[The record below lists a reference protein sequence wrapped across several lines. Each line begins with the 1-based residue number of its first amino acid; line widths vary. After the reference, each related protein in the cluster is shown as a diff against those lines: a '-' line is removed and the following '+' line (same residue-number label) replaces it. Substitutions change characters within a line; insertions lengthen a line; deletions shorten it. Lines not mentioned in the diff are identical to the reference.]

1 MSKTKVI
8 NDIKTLLGLEVKLE
22 QMKLDNGTIIE
33 AEVFEPNQEVFIVT
47 EEQKVAL
54 PIGEYILEDG
64 KILVVAEE
72 GIIAEIKEAEE
83 EKPKEEEAPKEEEE
97 APVEEEMSDEA
108 PSPKKIVKSVSEE
121 MFFAEIEK
129 LKNEIAELKLSKIEE
144 PKKVEDIEVEL
155 AEEVKPIVASPES
168 NVESKSVNLYSQNK
182 SKSVQSTVWAKL
194 ANFKNK

>member
-33 AEVFEPNQEVFIVT
+33 AETFEPNQEVFIVT
-47 EEQKVAL
+47 EEERVAL

-64 KILVVAEE
+64 KVLAVAEE
-72 GIIAEIKEAEE
+72 GIIAEVKEKEAEE
-83 EKPKEEEAPKEEEE
+83 EKPQEEEAPI
-97 APVEEEMSDEA
+97 EEEMSDEA

-121 MFFAEIEK
+121 MFFSEIEK
-129 LKNEIAELKLSKIEE
+129 LKNEIAELKLSKTIEE
-144 PKKVEDIEVEL
+144 PKKVEEIEVEL
-155 AEEVKPIVASPES
+155 AEEVKPIVASPEA

-182 SKSVQSTVWAKL
+182 SKTVQATVWAKI
-194 ANFKNK
+194 ANIKN

>member
-33 AEVFEPNQEVFIVT
+33 AETFEPNQEVFIVT
-47 EEQKVAL
+47 EEERVAL
-54 PIGEYILEDG
+54 PVGEYILEDG
-64 KILVVAEE
+64 KVLAVAEE
-72 GIIAEIKEAEE
+72 GIIAEVKEKEAEE
-83 EKPKEEEAPKEEEE
+83 EKPQEEE

-121 MFFAEIEK
+121 MFFSEIEK
-129 LKNEIAELKLSKIEE
+129 LKNEIAELKLSKTIEE
-144 PKKVEDIEVEL
+144 PKKVEEIEVEL

-182 SKSVQSTVWAKL
+182 SKTVQSTVWAKI
-194 ANFKNK
+194 ANFK

>member
-33 AEVFEPNQEVFIVT
+33 AEAFEPNQEVFIVT
-47 EEQKVAL
+47 EEERVAL
-54 PIGEYILEDG
+54 PVGEYILEDG
-64 KILVVAEE
+64 KVLVIAEE
-72 GIIAEIKEAEE
+72 GIIAEVKEKEAEE
-83 EKPKEEEAPKEEEE
+83 EKPQEEE

-121 MFFAEIEK
+121 MFFSEIEK
-129 LKNEIAELKLSKIEE
+129 LKNEIAELKLSKTTEE
-144 PKKVEDIEVEL
+144 TKKVEEVEVEL

-182 SKSVQSTVWAKL
+182 SKTVQSTVWAKI
-194 ANFKNK
+194 ANFK

>member
-33 AEVFEPNQEVFIVT
+33 AETFEPNQEVFIVT
-47 EEQKVAL
+47 EEERVAL
-54 PIGEYILEDG
+54 PVGEYILEDG
-64 KILVVAEE
+64 KVLAVAEE
-72 GIIAEIKEAEE
+72 GIIAEIKEKEAEE
-83 EKPKEEEAPKEEEE
+83 EKPQEEE

-121 MFFAEIEK
+121 MFFSEIEK
-129 LKNEIAELKLSKIEE
+129 LKNEIAELKLSKTIEE
-144 PKKVEDIEVEL
+144 PKKVEEIEVEL

-182 SKSVQSTVWAKL
+182 SKTVQSTVWAKI
-194 ANFKNK
+194 ANIKN

>member
-33 AEVFEPNQEVFIVT
+33 AETFEPNQEVFIVT
-47 EEQKVAL
+47 EEERVAL
-54 PIGEYILEDG
+54 PVGEYILEDG
-64 KILVVAEE
+64 KVLAVAEE
-72 GIIAEIKEAEE
+72 GIIAEIKEKEAEE
-83 EKPKEEEAPKEEEE
+83 EKPQEEE

-121 MFFAEIEK
+121 MFFSEIEK
-129 LKNEIAELKLSKIEE
+129 LKNEIAELKLSKTIEE
-144 PKKVEDIEVEL
+144 PKKVEEIEVEL

-182 SKSVQSTVWAKL
+182 SKTVQSTVWAKI
-194 ANFKNK
+194 ANFK

>member
-33 AEVFEPNQEVFIVT
+33 AETFEPNQEVFIVT
-47 EEQKVAL
+47 EEERVAL
-54 PIGEYILEDG
+54 PVGEYILEDG
-64 KILVVAEE
+64 KVLAVAEE
-72 GIIAEIKEAEE
+72 GIIAEVKEKEAEE
-83 EKPKEEEAPKEEEE
+83 EKPQEEE

-121 MFFAEIEK
+121 MFFSEIEK
-129 LKNEIAELKLSKIEE
+129 LKNEIAELKLSKTIEE

-182 SKSVQSTVWAKL
+182 SKTVQSTVWAKI
-194 ANFKNK
+194 ANIKN

>member
-33 AEVFEPNQEVFIVT
+33 AETFEPNQEVFIVT
-47 EEQKVAL
+47 EEERVAL
-54 PIGEYILEDG
+54 PVGEYILEDG
-64 KILVVAEE
+64 KVLAVAEE
-72 GIIAEIKEAEE
+72 GIIAEVKEKEAEE
-83 EKPKEEEAPKEEEE
+83 EKPQEEE

-121 MFFAEIEK
+121 MFFSEIEK
-129 LKNEIAELKLSKIEE
+129 LKNEIAELKLSKTIEE
-144 PKKVEDIEVEL
+144 PKKVEEIEVEL

-182 SKSVQSTVWAKL
+182 SKTVQSTVWAKI
-194 ANFKNK
+194 ANIKN

>member
-33 AEVFEPNQEVFIVT
+33 AETFEPNQEVFIVT
-47 EEQKVAL
+47 EEERVAL
-54 PIGEYILEDG
+54 PVGEYILEDG
-64 KILVVAEE
+64 KVLAVAEE
-72 GIIAEIKEAEE
+72 GIIAEIKEKEAEE
-83 EKPKEEEAPKEEEE
+83 EKPQEEE

-121 MFFAEIEK
+121 MFFSEIEK
-129 LKNEIAELKLSKIEE
+129 LKNEIAELKLSKTIEE

-182 SKSVQSTVWAKL
+182 SKTVQSTVWAKI
-194 ANFKNK
+194 ANFK

>member
-8 NDIKTLLGLEVKLE
+8 NEIKTLLGLEIKLE

-47 EEQKVAL
+47 EEEKVAL

-72 GIIAEIKEAEE
+72 GIIAEIKEAEAE
-83 EKPKEEEAPKEEEE
+83 KEEEPQKEE

-108 PSPKKIVKSVSEE
+108 PSPKKVVKSISEE

-129 LKNEIAELKLSKIEE
+129 LKAEIAELKLSKDE
-144 PKKVEDIEVEL
+144 PKEIEL

-194 ANFKNK
+194 ANFNK

>member
-33 AEVFEPNQEVFIVT
+33 AETFEPNQEVFIVT
-47 EEQKVAL
+47 EEERVAL

-64 KILVVAEE
+64 KVLVIAEE
-72 GIIAEIKEAEE
+72 GIIAEVKEKEAEE
-83 EKPKEEEAPKEEEE
+83 EKPQEEE

-121 MFFAEIEK
+121 MFFSEIEK
-129 LKNEIAELKLSKIEE
+129 LKNEIAELKLSKTIEE
-144 PKKVEDIEVEL
+144 PKKVEEIEVEL
-155 AEEVKPIVASPES
+155 AEEVKPIVASPEA

-182 SKSVQSTVWAKL
+182 SKTVQSTVWAKI

>member
-33 AEVFEPNQEVFIVT
+33 AETFEPNQEVFIVT
-47 EEQKVAL
+47 EEERVAL
-54 PIGEYILEDG
+54 PVGEYVLEDG
-64 KILVVAEE
+64 KVLAIAEE
-72 GIIAEIKEAEE
+72 GIIAEIKEKEAEE
-83 EKPKEEEAPKEEEE
+83 EKPQEEEAPI
-97 APVEEEMSDEA
+97 EEEMSDEA

-121 MFFAEIEK
+121 MFFSEIEK
-129 LKNEIAELKLSKIEE
+129 LKNEIAELKLSKTIEE
-144 PKKVEDIEVEL
+144 PKKVEEIEVEL

-182 SKSVQSTVWAKL
+182 SKTVQSTVWAKI
-194 ANFKNK
+194 ANIKN

>member
-8 NDIKTLLGLEVKLE
+8 NEIKTLLGLEIKLE

-47 EEQKVAL
+47 EEEEKVAL

-72 GIIAEIKEAEE
+72 GIIAEIKEAEA
-83 EKPKEEEAPKEEEE
+83 EKEKEEEEPQKEE

-108 PSPKKIVKSVSEE
+108 PSPKKVVKSISEE

-129 LKNEIAELKLSKIEE
+129 LKAEIAELKLSKDE
-144 PKKVEDIEVEL
+144 PKEVEL

-194 ANFKNK
+194 ANFNK

>member
-33 AEVFEPNQEVFIVT
+33 AETFEPNQEVFIVT
-47 EEQKVAL
+47 EEERVAL

-64 KILVVAEE
+64 KVLAVAEE
-72 GIIAEIKEAEE
+72 GIIAEIKEKEAEE
-83 EKPKEEEAPKEEEE
+83 EKPQEEE

-121 MFFAEIEK
+121 MFFSEIEK
-129 LKNEIAELKLSKIEE
+129 LKNEIAELKLSKTIEE
-144 PKKVEDIEVEL
+144 PKKVEEIEVEL

-182 SKSVQSTVWAKL
+182 SKTVQATVWAKI
-194 ANFKNK
+194 ANIKN

>member
-33 AEVFEPNQEVFIVT
+33 AETFEPNQEVFIVT
-47 EEQKVAL
+47 EEERVAL

-64 KILVVAEE
+64 KVLAVAEE
-72 GIIAEIKEAEE
+72 GIIAEIKEKEVEE
-83 EKPKEEEAPKEEEE
+83 EKPQEEEAPI
-97 APVEEEMSDEA
+97 EEEMSDEA

-121 MFFAEIEK
+121 MFFSEIEK
-129 LKNEIAELKLSKIEE
+129 LKNEIAELKLSKTIEE
-144 PKKVEDIEVEL
+144 PKKVEEIEVEL

-182 SKSVQSTVWAKL
+182 SKTVQSTVWAKI
-194 ANFKNK
+194 ANFK

>member
-22 QMKLDNGTIIE
+22 QAKLDNGTIIE

-64 KILVVAEE
+64 KVLVVAEE
-72 GIIAEIKEAEE
+72 GIIAEIKEKEAEE
-83 EKPKEEEAPKEEEE
+83 EKEPQGEE

-129 LKNEIAELKLSKIEE
+129 LKNEIAELKLSKTEE

>member
-33 AEVFEPNQEVFIVT
+33 AETFEPNQEVFIVT
-47 EEQKVAL
+47 EEERVAL
-54 PIGEYILEDG
+54 PVGEYILEDG
-64 KILVVAEE
+64 KVLAVAEE
-72 GIIAEIKEAEE
+72 GIIAEIKEKEAEE
-83 EKPKEEEAPKEEEE
+83 EKPQEEEAS
-97 APVEEEMSDEA
+97 VEEEMSDEA

-121 MFFAEIEK
+121 MFFSEIEK
-129 LKNEIAELKLSKIEE
+129 LKNEIAELKLSKTIEE
-144 PKKVEDIEVEL
+144 PKKVEEIEVEL

-182 SKSVQSTVWAKL
+182 SKTVQATVWAKI
-194 ANFKNK
+194 ANIKN

>member
-33 AEVFEPNQEVFIVT
+33 AETFEPNQEVFIVT
-47 EEQKVAL
+47 EEERVAL
-54 PIGEYILEDG
+54 PVGEYILEDG
-64 KILVVAEE
+64 KVLAVAEE
-72 GIIAEIKEAEE
+72 GIIAEIKEKEAEE
-83 EKPKEEEAPKEEEE
+83 EKPQEEEAPI
-97 APVEEEMSDEA
+97 EEEMSDEA

-121 MFFAEIEK
+121 MFFSEIEK
-129 LKNEIAELKLSKIEE
+129 LKNEIAELKLSKTIEE
-144 PKKVEDIEVEL
+144 PKKVEEIEVEL

-182 SKSVQSTVWAKL
+182 SKTVQSTVWAKI
-194 ANFKNK
+194 ANFK

>member
-22 QMKLDNGTIIE
+22 QAKLDNGTIVE

-64 KILVVAEE
+64 KVLVVAEE
-72 GIIAEIKEAEE
+72 GIIAEIKEKEAEE
-83 EKPKEEEAPKEEEE
+83 EKEPQGEE

>member
-33 AEVFEPNQEVFIVT
+33 AETFEPNQEVFIVT
-47 EEQKVAL
+47 EEERVAL

-64 KILVVAEE
+64 KVLAVAEE
-72 GIIAEIKEAEE
+72 GIIAEVKEKEAEE
-83 EKPKEEEAPKEEEE
+83 EKPQEEEAPI
-97 APVEEEMSDEA
+97 EEEMSDEA

-121 MFFAEIEK
+121 MFFSEIEK
-129 LKNEIAELKLSKIEE
+129 LKNEIAELKLSKTIEE
-144 PKKVEDIEVEL
+144 PKKVEEIEVEL

-182 SKSVQSTVWAKL
+182 SKTVQATVWAKI
-194 ANFKNK
+194 ANIKN

>member
-8 NDIKTLLGLEVKLE
+8 NDIKTLLGLEIKLE

-47 EEQKVAL
+47 EEERVAL

-72 GIIAEIKEAEE
+72 GIIAEIKEAEA
-83 EKPKEEEAPKEEEE
+83 EKEKEEEPQKEE

-108 PSPKKIVKSVSEE
+108 PSPKKVVKSISEE

-129 LKNEIAELKLSKIEE
+129 LKAEIAELKLSKDE
-144 PKKVEDIEVEL
+144 PKEVEL

-194 ANFKNK
+194 ANFNK

>member
-33 AEVFEPNQEVFIVT
+33 AEAFEPNQEVFIVT
-47 EEQKVAL
+47 EEERVAL
-54 PIGEYILEDG
+54 PVGEYILEDG
-64 KILVVAEE
+64 KVLAVAEE
-72 GIIAEIKEAEE
+72 GIIAEVKEKEAEE
-83 EKPKEEEAPKEEEE
+83 EKPQEEE

-121 MFFAEIEK
+121 MFFSEIEK
-129 LKNEIAELKLSKIEE
+129 LKNEIAELKLSKTIEE
-144 PKKVEDIEVEL
+144 PKKVEEIEVEL

-182 SKSVQSTVWAKL
+182 SKTVQSTVWAKI
-194 ANFKNK
+194 ANFK